1 MENQLISSSKNLS
14 DGFDFLKKTSRVPLQ
29 EDFKMKKYVFT
40 LVLSLVCFFSV
51 FGDEPLS
58 TKIIPIEGLTPQQ
71 NFAVLKAAF
80 GTKEKHYDV
89 TRKIKEALD
98 ANQLNI
104 RAETAIFGDP
114 TPAFAKILEV
124 VYTVNNKLKAV
135 SVNENEILD
144 FSLLK

>member
-1 MENQLISSSKNLS
+1 
-14 DGFDFLKKTSRVPLQ
+14 
-29 EDFKMKKYVFT
+29 MKKYLFSV
-40 LVLSLVCFFSV
+40 VLALVCSFAV
-51 FGDEPLS
+51 FGDEPLV
-58 TKIIPIEGLTPQQ
+58 TKITPVEGLAPQQ
-71 NFAVLKAAF
+71 NFAILKASF
-80 GTKEKHYDV
+80 GTKGKHYDV
-89 TRKIKEALD
+89 TRKIKEALE

-124 VYTVNNKLKAV
+124 VYTVDNKLKAV